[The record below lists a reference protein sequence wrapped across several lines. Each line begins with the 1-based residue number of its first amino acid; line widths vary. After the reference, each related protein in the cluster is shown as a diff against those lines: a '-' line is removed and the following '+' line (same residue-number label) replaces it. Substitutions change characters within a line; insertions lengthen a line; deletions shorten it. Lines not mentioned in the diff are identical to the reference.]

1 MKTIHLV
8 DTFNLLFK
16 FYYPFR
22 DWHTSAG
29 FNTAWLSAFAHVI
42 QKVYKFKANALIFAL
57 ESPKSQRK
65 TLYPDYKAKRL
76 SPPHLEEQLP
86 IIFDWIKQMDLCALS
101 VEGYESDDVIA
112 SLSTLFSQQGYQVR
126 ILSNDKD
133 FYQLVSPSVCVH
145 DFAGNTDR
153 GVAFCLEKYKI
164 PPHQFRDYQ
173 GLVGDSSDGY
183 KGVEG
188 IGPAY
193 AIKLLNAFENLE
205 NLYDPIN
212 SPKLA
217 SMLPPKL
224 LDALIRDKNQAFLS
238 RQLATLQ
245 TNLFTSTPPALFPT
259 QNPLLR
265 ISHELKKYEM
275 FALLKQI
282 TPTTLF
288 ESTPPTPKLAI
299 CTPKQAT
306 EWLTP
311 FDRCAIQLVKTSN
324 EVLGLGILAIT
335 GKPDTQA
342 FIFVDIR
349 QDFTPF
355 LHALYQR
362 HIIGYQLKDVFNAFR
377 ATKIPLPKH
386 YDDIALLAWLVHSS
400 LEPTISALAQV
411 FKSQAHPLHAI
422 KEINLNTLA
431 GLALD
436 NTRLIAQAY
445 SHYQNTL
452 SPDLWQIAH
461 DLEYPLLE
469 TLFEMEG
476 HGFSI
481 DREYFQALYTQFVR
495 DLEDLQKSIQEM
507 VGAINI
513 NSSKQWAQLLY
524 QQLALPTKGIKKNK
538 TGFSTDEM
546 SLKTLQENAPQ
557 SVQGIDVHTLLGKLL
572 EYREIFKLQ
581 STYLQPIL
589 DQYTAGKIHTTFY
602 QNTTASSRL
611 SSAHPNLQ
619 NIPIRTPLGKKIAQG
634 FIASPHMLLLGIDY
648 SQIELRLLAHFSQDA
663 HLITAFKQDQD
674 IHLNTAQALFGDQA
688 LEKRAI
694 AKSINFALIYGMGP
708 KRLSQSLKISLEEAK
723 KYIQHY
729 FNTFPTIQDFLE
741 QLKARI
747 EQEGEITTLLGH
759 KRHFDFSHAS
769 PKLRA
774 DYLREGVNTL
784 FQGSASD
791 LVKLAMLKI
800 QEYTKQHPQIK
811 MLVQVHDEII
821 LEVPQEQAP
830 QIARDLKELME
841 NIYPL
846 SVPLSCHA
854 NLATNWGDL
863 KG

>member
-1 MKTIHLV
+1 M
-8 DTFNLLFK
+8 
-16 FYYPFR
+16 
-22 DWHTSAG
+22 
-29 FNTAWLSAFAHVI
+29 I
-42 QKVYKFKANALIFAL
+42 QKVYKFKAHSLIFAL

-65 TLYPDYKAKRL
+65 TLYADYKAKRL
-76 SPPHLEEQLP
+76 SPPHLEAQLP
-86 IIFDWIKQMDLCALS
+86 IIFDWIKQMQLCALS

-145 DFAGNTDR
+145 DFASNTDR

-193 AIKLLNAFENLE
+193 AIKLLNAFGNLE
-205 NLYDPIN
+205 NLYDPTN
-212 SPKLA
+212 APKLA
-217 SMLPPKL
+217 TMLPPKL
-224 LDALIRDKNQAFLS
+224 LNALIRDKDQAFLS

-245 TNLFTSTPPALFPT
+245 TNLFTHTPLAPFPT
-259 QNPLLR
+259 QNPLLN

-282 TPTTLF
+282 APKTLF
-288 ESTPPTPKLAI
+288 ESAPLESAKPKLPI
-299 CTPKQAT
+299 YTPKQAS

-311 FDRCAIQLVKTSN
+311 FDRCAIQLVKTPK
-324 EVLGLGILAIT
+324 EVLALGILAIT
-335 GKPDTQA
+335 EKFHTQP
-342 FIFVDIR
+342 FIFVDMR
-349 QDFTPF
+349 QDYMPF
-355 LHALYQR
+355 LHALYQS
-362 HIIGYQLKDVFNAFR
+362 HIIGYQLKDLFNAFR
-377 ATKIPLPKH
+377 ATNIPLPKH
-386 YDDIALLAWLVHSS
+386 YDDIALLAWLANSS

-422 KEINLNTLA
+422 KEVNFNTLA
-431 GLALD
+431 NLALD

-445 SHYQNTL
+445 NHYQSTL
-452 SPDLWQIAH
+452 NSDLWQIAH
-461 DLEYPLLE
+461 QIEYPLLE

-481 DREYFQALYTQFVR
+481 DREYFQALYTQFGR
-495 DLEDLQKSIQEM
+495 DLESLQKNIQEM
-507 VGAINI
+507 VGPINI

-538 TGFSTDEM
+538 TGFSTDEL
-546 SLKTLQENAPQ
+546 SLKTLQENAPK
-557 SVQGIDVHTLLGKLL
+557 SVQGIHVHALLDKLL

-589 DQYTAGKIHTTFY
+589 DQHIAGKIHTTFY

-648 SQIELRLLAHFSQDA
+648 SQIELRLLAHFSQDT
-663 HLITAFKQDQD
+663 HLMSAFKQDQD
-674 IHLNTAQALFGDQA
+674 IHLNTAQALFGNQA

-723 KYIQHY
+723 EYIQRY

-759 KRHFDFSHAS
+759 KRHFDFSQAN
-769 PKLRA
+769 PKLKA

-800 QEYTKQHPQIK
+800 QEYTQQHPQIK

-830 QIARDLKELME
+830 QIAQDLKELME